1 MESPFLGHFESKART
16 CFATSSIT
24 RLSFVYLACFKRLL
38 NHVDSVECEKAWGCM
53 SPSSPQLLQ
62 SRRTPWEF
70 LLFTFTWLTR
80 MPLQHHNSKFI
91 LRSSS
96 GVAIWTYRPW
106 DNGSW
111 SSQSDVKFNYEFAL
125 TVPFSFYRASR
136 LAETLEDRG
145 GQIQPW
151 ALLTSGT
158 QPNRSWTMEVVR
170 SVSEVLLTRI
180 NLDGRRIPT
189 CMSWFL
195 KR

>member
-1 MESPFLGHFESKART
+1 
-16 CFATSSIT
+16 
-24 RLSFVYLACFKRLL
+24 
-38 NHVDSVECEKAWGCM
+38 
-53 SPSSPQLLQ
+53 
-62 SRRTPWEF
+62 
-70 LLFTFTWLTR
+70 

-136 LAETLEDRG
+136 LAETIEDRG

-151 ALLTSGT
+151 ALPASGT
-158 QPNRSWTMEVVR
+158 QPNRS
-170 SVSEVLLTRI
+170 
-180 NLDGRRIPT
+180 
-189 CMSWFL
+189 
-195 KR
+195 